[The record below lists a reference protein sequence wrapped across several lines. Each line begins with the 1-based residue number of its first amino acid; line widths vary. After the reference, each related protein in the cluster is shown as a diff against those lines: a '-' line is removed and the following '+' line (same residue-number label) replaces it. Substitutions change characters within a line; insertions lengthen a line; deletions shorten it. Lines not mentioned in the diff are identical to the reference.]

1 MAFRRF
7 QSANPLSD
15 LGYRVASSYQ
25 DALNKIA
32 LTLAATL
39 VKLGLY
45 HFLNGKSAMNI
56 SRYQHACHWLAY
68 LGSRF
73 VAISV
78 LLLSFLGSAFA
89 ADHAVILMYHRF
101 GEDRLPSTN
110 IRLDQFDAHLEKL
123 SSGNYSVWPLAKIVD
138 HLQKDMPLPD
148 RTIAITIDDAYL
160 SVFTEAWP
168 RLKAKRFP
176 FTVFV
181 ATDPVDR
188 KNRGYMSWDQLRQL
202 QADGVGIGSQ
212 TASHP
217 HMHLSSLADVD
228 AELEKS
234 NQRFLAEL
242 GLRPNLF
249 AYPYGEYNL
258 AVIER
263 VKAAGFIA
271 GFGQNS
277 GIAHGYDG
285 YFELPRFA
293 MNEKYGTMDRLTL
306 AIDGLPLQANQILP
320 ADVVIAKNPPDF
332 GFTLA
337 PEIATKN
344 QLRCFNATY
353 DQLQISRLGPRAEVR
368 FPGPLPSGRAR
379 VNCTMPGPDGRWR
392 WFGKQFLVP

>member
-1 MAFRRF
+1 MHIRH
-7 QSANPLSD
+7 
-15 LGYRVASSYQ
+15 YQ
-25 DALNKIA
+25 N
-32 LTLAATL
+32 
-39 VKLGLY
+39 
-45 HFLNGKSAMNI
+45 
-56 SRYQHACHWLAY
+56 ACHWLAY

-73 VAISV
+73 AIMSV

-123 SSGNYSVWPLAKIVD
+123 SNGNYSVWPLAKIVD

-148 RTIAITIDDAYL
+148 RTVAITIDDAYL

-168 RLKAKRFP
+168 RLQAKGFP

-258 AVIER
+258 ES
-263 VKAAGFIA
+263 K
-271 GFGQNS
+271 
-277 GIAHGYDG
+277 
-285 YFELPRFA
+285 
-293 MNEKYGTMDRLTL
+293 
-306 AIDGLPLQANQILP
+306 ID
-320 ADVVIAKNPPDF
+320 
-332 GFTLA
+332 
-337 PEIATKN
+337 
-344 QLRCFNATY
+344 
-353 DQLQISRLGPRAEVR
+353 
-368 FPGPLPSGRAR
+368 
-379 VNCTMPGPDGRWR
+379 W
-392 WFGKQFLVP
+392 

>member
-1 MAFRRF
+1 
-7 QSANPLSD
+7 

-25 DALNKIA
+25 DALNEIA
-32 LTLAATL
+32 LTSKALP
-39 VKLGLY
+39 VKSGLY
-45 HFLNGKSAMNI
+45 HFLGGKSAVDI
-56 SRYQHACHWLAY
+56 SHYQNACHWLAY

-101 GEDRLPSTN
+101 GEDRFPSTN

-148 RTIAITIDDAYL
+148 RTVAITIDDAYL

-168 RLKAKRFP
+168 RLKAKGFP

-181 ATDPVDR
+181 ATDPIDR
-188 KNRGYMSWDQLRQL
+188 KHRGYMSWDQLRQL

-217 HMHLSSLADVD
+217 HMHLSSLTDVD

-234 NQRFLAEL
+234 NQRFLTEL

-258 AVIER
+258 AVIKR

-285 YFELPRFA
+285 YFELPRFT
-293 MNEKYGTMDRLTL
+293 MNEQYGAMDRLTL
-306 AIDGLPLQANQILP
+306 AIDGLPLKASQILP

-337 PEIATKN
+337 PEIATNN
-344 QLRCFNATY
+344 QLRCFNNTY
-353 DQLQISRLGPRAEVR
+353 DQLKISRLGPRAEVR
-368 FPGPLPSGRAR
+368 FPGLLPSGRAR